1 MKDKKKIIVL
11 FAYLTILFSLTYF
24 LNDNRKV
31 SFIESNIKN
40 YLIDIYSVFPKVF
53 AKSEN
58 INITKYLNDDLN
70 KEINELKDL
79 LELNHTLNEFNYV
92 NATVISRNVDYW
104 LDTITIDKGSKSG
117 IKVNDSVVTKNGL
130 IGKVITVNKDNSIV
144 SLLTN
149 RNNYYVSVSINDDN
163 GLLSGYDEKKNL
175 MLVKG
180 IDKNSEIKI
189 DDIVVTNGLG
199 GIFPSGI
206 YVGKVKKIEK
216 DNYDLSKIV
225 YIDIKDNFK
234 NINYV
239 MVLGRNK

>member
-1 MKDKKKIIVL
+1 
-11 FAYLTILFSLTYF
+11 
-24 LNDNRKV
+24 
-31 SFIESNIKN
+31 
-40 YLIDIYSVFPKVF
+40 
-53 AKSEN
+53 
-58 INITKYLNDDLN
+58 
-70 KEINELKDL
+70 
-79 LELNHTLNEFNYV
+79 
-92 NATVISRNVDYW
+92 
-104 LDTITIDKGSKSG
+104 
-117 IKVNDSVVTKNGL
+117 
-130 IGKVITVNKDNSIV
+130 
-144 SLLTN
+144 
-149 RNNYYVSVSINDDN
+149 
-163 GLLSGYDEKKNL
+163 

>member
-40 YLIDIYSVFPKVF
+40 YLIDIYSIFPKVF